1 MAESF
6 DSYQDISSIFK
17 TDIENFKD
25 IENSQVK
32 EDIEEILLWNVKY
45 ILDYQSTIQ
54 YVPRILE
61 SY

>member
-25 IENSQVK
+25 IENSQLK
-32 EDIEEILLWNVKY
+32 EDIEEILL
-45 ILDYQSTIQ
+45 
-54 YVPRILE
+54 
-61 SY
+61 